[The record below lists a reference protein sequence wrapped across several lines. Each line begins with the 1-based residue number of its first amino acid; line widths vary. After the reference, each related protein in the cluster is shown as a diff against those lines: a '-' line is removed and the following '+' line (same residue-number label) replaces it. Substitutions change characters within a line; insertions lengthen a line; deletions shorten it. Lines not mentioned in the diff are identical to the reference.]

1 MQICLENKLM
11 KYLLLSFIFLAAL
24 NASELNWIHN
34 YDEALTLA
42 KKEQKY
48 VYIFIGADNC
58 RFCERFKDLTLS
70 KKEVMDT
77 LKKDYIPLYLNRDQ
91 HEIPKRFII
100 QGVPRHYFLT
110 PSGEIIHEDAGSRE
124 PAGFYDI
131 LDEVDLK
138 KDSD

>member
-1 MQICLENKLM
+1 M
-11 KYLLLSFIFLAAL
+11 KSIVLIFIFISSLLSYELDWLNDYDKALILAQ
-24 NASELNWIHN
+24 
-34 YDEALTLA
+34 
-42 KKEQKY
+42 KEQKSIY
-48 VYIFIGADNC
+48 LFIGADNC

-77 LKKDYIPLYLNRDQ
+77 LKKNYIPLYLNRDQ
-91 HEIPKRFII
+91 HQIPKHFVI

-110 PSGEIIHEDAGSRE
+110 PCGEIIHADAGSRE

-138 KDSD
+138 KDED

>member
-1 MQICLENKLM
+1 M
-11 KYLLLSFIFLAAL
+11 KYLLLTFILL
-24 NASELNWIHN
+24 SSLYSYELNWLN
-34 YDEALTLA
+34 DYSKAFELA
-42 KKEQKY
+42 KKQNKT

-77 LKKDYIPLYLNRDQ
+77 LKEDYIPLYLNRDR
-91 HEIPKRFII
+91 HRIPKRFVI
-100 QGVPRHYFLT
+100 QGVPRHYFLS
-110 PSGEIIHEDAGSRE
+110 PSGKIIHTDAGSRE

-131 LDEVDLK
+131 LDEVDLI